1 MANHLGHSLV
11 ITSFG
16 ESHGPVIGIVID
28 GFPSGFTV
36 DLDHIQSELNR
47 RRPGQSAITTERN
60 ESDAFDIVSGV
71 FEGKT
76 TGAPIAILIQNT
88 SHQSKDYE
96 ALKSVYRPGHAD
108 QVYDLKY
115 GHRDHLGGGRS
126 SARITAGWVAAGA
139 LAKQLILQ
147 KQNISIQSVVSSV
160 HQIQVPDVFAI
171 DWSNAENNAVRC
183 PDDLI
188 ANQMLQL
195 IAEMKSSGDSV
206 GGTISTRIKN
216 CPAGLGEPVF
226 DKLNAE
232 LAKAM
237 FSINAVKGI
246 EFGSGFK
253 GTQLKGSEFNN
264 GADKDNNHEGGIN
277 GGIST
282 GQDIEFTT
290 AFKPVSSIKMAQK
303 AFNKSGDIV
312 DLSIEGRHDPC
323 VLPRAVPIVEAM
335 AALVIADHLL
345 MNLKFKI

>member
-16 ESHGPVIGIVID
+16 ESHGPVIGVVID
-28 GFPSGFTV
+28 GFPSGFAI
-36 DLDHIQSELNR
+36 DKEHIQAELNR
-47 RRPGQSAITTERN
+47 RRPGQSAISTDRN

-76 TGAPIAILIQNT
+76 TGAPIAILIPNT
-88 SHQSKDYE
+88 SHQSKDYD

-108 QVYDLKY
+108 KVYDDKY

-139 LAKQLILQ
+139 LAKQYIEHFY
-147 KQNISIQSVVSSV
+147 NITIQSVVSSV
-160 HQIQVPDVFAI
+160 HTIKVVNVF
-171 DWSNAENNAVRC
+171 DQNWTDAENNIVRC
-183 PDDLI
+183 PDPEMAEAMI
-188 ANQMLQL
+188 QL
-195 IAEMKSSGDSV
+195 IAEMKNSGDSV

-216 CPAGLGEPVF
+216 CPAGIGEPVF

-246 EFGSGFK
+246 EFGAGFE
-253 GTQLKGSEFNN
+253 GASLKGSEYNN
-264 GADKDNNHEGGIN
+264 TADKINNYEGGIN
-277 GGIST
+277 AGIST
-282 GQDIEFTT
+282 GQDIEFNT

-303 AFNKSGDIV
+303 AFNKGGDIV
-312 DLSIEGRHDPC
+312 DLNIEGRHDPC

-345 MNLKFKI
+345 LNLKYKI